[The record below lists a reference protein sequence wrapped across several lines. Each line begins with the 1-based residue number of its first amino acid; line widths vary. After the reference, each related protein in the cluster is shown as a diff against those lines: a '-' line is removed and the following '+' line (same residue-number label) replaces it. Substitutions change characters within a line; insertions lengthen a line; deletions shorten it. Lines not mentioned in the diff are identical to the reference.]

1 MMLDI
6 IQYVGSLFRLWLQ
19 IGAVMLTVSQKQNVL
34 KMLGGQPSN
43 TPVGAFAQGSN
54 SRTLD

>member
-19 IGAVMLTVSQKQNVL
+19 IGAAMLTVSQKQNVL

-43 TPVGAFAQGSN
+43 TPLRLC
-54 SRTLD
+54 SRFQ